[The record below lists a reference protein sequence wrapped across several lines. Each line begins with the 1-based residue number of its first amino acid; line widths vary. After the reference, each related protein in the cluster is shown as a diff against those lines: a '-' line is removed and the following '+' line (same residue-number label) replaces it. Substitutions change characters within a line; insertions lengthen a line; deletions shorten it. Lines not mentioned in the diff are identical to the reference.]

1 MGLGCGYNRVWISV
15 TTSIRFKSRVKAWI
29 RFRVRARVRV
39 EVRANFGLGLQPGL
53 GLEILLV
60 FKLGY
65 LRLGL
70 GARLAFQTNIRA
82 RVRTIVAASQ
92 VCTSRNLESGARS
105 RDQTPAFRCGTWT
118 SYGHFNSRAK
128 HSPKL
133 TETSL

>member
-70 GARLAFQTNIRA
+70 GARLAFQT
-82 RVRTIVAASQ
+82 
-92 VCTSRNLESGARS
+92 TSEQGFGPLLLPHRSVPAGIWNQELDPGIKLRPSGVGHGHPMGIL
-105 RDQTPAFRCGTWT
+105 TPGPNTPP
-118 SYGHFNSRAK
+118 N
-128 HSPKL
+128 
-133 TETSL
+133 